1 MTAEPSPVRA
11 PRPPPDA
18 AAVLYAL
25 PVAVMVVDRDRN
37 IESVNAMAE
46 QLLGAGAAYL
56 TRHDLAALV
65 PDDSPLIALVGQV
78 CVHGNSVAE
87 YGLTLAGPRIG
98 ARQVDV
104 HVAPLNDECDH
115 ILISL
120 QERSMAG
127 RMDHQLSHRRAA
139 RSVAGMAAVLAH
151 EIKNPLSGIRGAAQL
166 LEQTATDPDVELTQL
181 ICDETDRIR
190 KLVDRMEVFSDDRPL
205 QRDHVN
211 IHDVLGHVQKLAAT
225 GFARHVRFKD
235 QYDPSL
241 PPVFGNRDQLVQVF
255 LNLVKNAAEAVPERG
270 GEITLLTRYQH
281 GVRIAVPGTG
291 DRLQLPIVVTVQ
303 DNGPGIPEDLR
314 GLVFEPFV
322 TTKAS
327 GTGLGLSLVAK
338 IIEDHGGAVEV
349 GAQPGRTAISVYLPV
364 PPAPKGDRGP

>member
-1 MTAEPSPVRA
+1 MTAEPSPIRA
-11 PRPPPDA
+11 APPPPDA

-37 IESVNAMAE
+37 IRSVNAMAE

-56 TRHDLAALV
+56 TRHNLAALV

-78 CVHGNSVAE
+78 CAHGNSIAE

-104 HVAPLNDECDH
+104 HVAPLSDERDH

-205 QRDHVN
+205 HREAVN
-211 IHDVLGHVQKLAAT
+211 IHDVLAHVQKLATT

-270 GEITLLTRYQH
+270 GEITLSTRYQH

-291 DRLQLPIVVTVQ
+291 ERLQLPIVVTVQ
-303 DNGPGIPEDLR
+303 DNGSGIPEDLR

-322 TTKAS
+322 TTKAR

-338 IIEDHGGAVEV
+338 IVEDHGGSVEV
-349 GAQPGRTAISVYLPV
+349 GGQSGRTAIIVRLPV
-364 PPAPKGDRGP
+364 PPAPTKDGGS